1 MEEQMDASGDMGV
14 YSFDAAPSGPAQK
27 GCDAAPPGPI
37 QARRVRAGSEPAR
50 TPNGTYPDVTPVP
63 HRARRIGLLYA
74 SGIEAARRLGLE
86 LEEWLTRLEL
96 AVWRGCAD
104 DVHDEETAEI
114 ASCDL
119 LFTLG
124 GDGTALR
131 GAHLAAPL
139 GVPLV
144 CVGLGRLSFMA
155 ELTPEDVL
163 KEMPAFLAGDYWLE
177 KRALLEGS
185 VLHHGEERARCLV
198 LNEVVL
204 GRERCA
210 MALRVAAR
218 INGDPLDTYVCD
230 AVIVATATGSTA
242 YALSA
247 GGPIVFPES
256 RNMLLVPV
264 AAHLS
269 LLPPLIAPEDARIEL
284 EIVGG
289 SAAGVNADGQPLADL
304 EHGDVLRVQRSP
316 TFCYFARRQ
325 ERNYF
330 FRTLKERLYRNQGA
344 P

>member
-1 MEEQMDASGDMGV
+1 MEHIAGGV
-14 YSFDAAPSGPAQK
+14 EAPQ
-27 GCDAAPPGPI
+27 
-37 QARRVRAGSEPAR
+37 
-50 TPNGTYPDVTPVP
+50 P
-63 HRARRIGLLYA
+63 HRAHRVGLLYA
-74 SGIEAARRLGLE
+74 SGIEAAQRLGRE
-86 LEEWLTRLEL
+86 LEDWLTRLDIG
-96 AVWRGCAD
+96 VWRGCAD
-104 DVHDEETAEI
+104 ETLGRESEEI

-177 KRALLEGS
+177 RRALLEGS
-185 VLHHGEERARCLV
+185 VLRRGEEKAHCLV

-204 GRERCA
+204 ARERCA

-218 INGDPLDTYVCD
+218 VNGDDLDTYVCD

-269 LLPPLIAPEDARIEL
+269 LLPPLVVPEDAWIEL
-284 EIVGG
+284 EILGE
-289 SAAGVNADGQPLADL
+289 SEAGVNADGQPLADL
-304 EHGDVLRVQRSP
+304 QRGDVLRVRRSP
-316 TFCYFARRQ
+316 IFCYFARRQ

-330 FRTLKERLYRNQGA
+330 FRTLKERLYRREGCRGHRPA
-344 P
+344 